1 MEIGTKII
9 NGADELGVT
18 DKFKAFGKGVKN
30 LFKNILEKSKQT
42 HSALIKAIIDRN
54 KQELENNKDIS
65 KDTQKN
71 QEVSFDIMQ

>member
-30 LFKNILEKSKQT
+30 LFKNILEKK
-42 HSALIKAIIDRN
+42 
-54 KQELENNKDIS
+54 
-65 KDTQKN
+65 
-71 QEVSFDIMQ
+71 

>member
-42 HSALIKAIIDRN
+42 HSALMKVIIDRN

-71 QEVSFDIMQ
+71 QEVSLI

>member
-1 MEIGTKII
+1 MK
-9 NGADELGVT
+9 
-18 DKFKAFGKGVKN
+18 
-30 LFKNILEKSKQT
+30 KSKQT